1 MSTRALLTC
10 GAIAPVLFV
19 VTFLIDG
26 ATRPGYEPWRNFVS
40 QLGTGERGWVQI
52 TNFVL
57 CGVLLLVGTGGL
69 LRIRASRTV
78 TLLIGVVALGLIA
91 AGVFVTDPGFGYPP
105 GERTPSQATFHD
117 TVHGLVS
124 FIVFFTLSLVAI
136 VVALQAWSSRLWAWY
151 SLVSG
156 VAVFAFITAAA
167 LVAAQQERIASP
179 DAPMGVLQR
188 VSIVAGFAWLAALF
202 ERHLR
207 LNTAK

>member
-1 MSTRALLTC
+1 
-10 GAIAPVLFV
+10 
-19 VTFLIDG
+19 
-26 ATRPGYEPWRNFVS
+26 
-40 QLGTGERGWVQI
+40 
-52 TNFVL
+52 
-57 CGVLLLVGTGGL
+57 
-69 LRIRASRTV
+69 
-78 TLLIGVVALGLIA
+78 
-91 AGVFVTDPGFGYPP
+91 
-105 GERTPSQATFHD
+105 
-117 TVHGLVS
+117 VS

-188 VSIVAGFAWLAALF
+188 ISIIAGFAWLAALF